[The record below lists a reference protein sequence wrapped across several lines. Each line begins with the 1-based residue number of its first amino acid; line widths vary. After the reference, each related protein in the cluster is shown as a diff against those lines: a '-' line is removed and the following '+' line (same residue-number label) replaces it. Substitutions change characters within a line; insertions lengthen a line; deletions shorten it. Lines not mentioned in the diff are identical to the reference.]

1 VSGEP
6 PQLRSERTPRLL
18 AAAALAVSGL
28 LAAGLAALWFAVEL
42 DDSYAPAT
50 SWSSDLF
57 DTCMALAFVGV
68 GLLLTTKRPRNL
80 VGWALSL
87 AGIGLLVGGA
97 LDGYARLALLA
108 KPEAG
113 LPGGAAAAALSGG
126 SWTPLMAGVF
136 LLLVTFPGGV
146 PSPRWRPVVKLV
158 LAGSAL
164 IWAGISLAP
173 GPLDPPFEA
182 FENPLAP
189 TSGEWSLLAIFP
201 VIAACLLSVAAAAVD
216 LLRRFRR
223 SRGDERQ
230 QFKWFAASAAL
241 LLLGLPVA
249 AAFNYSALAG
259 VAFAVALIA
268 LPVSVGVAVLRYRL
282 YELDRIVSKTLV
294 YGALTVILG
303 AGYAGLVLA
312 GQWASS
318 SFAGGSSLAIAV
330 STLAVAALVLPL
342 RRRLQRVVDRRFYRR
357 RYDAQRTLEAFGT
370 RLREQVELD
379 ALAADLRAVVD
390 ETMGSAHVS
399 LWLRR
404 GGAAA

>member
-1 VSGEP
+1 VENP
-6 PQLRSERTPRLL
+6 
-18 AAAALAVSGL
+18 AALP
-28 LAAGLAALWFAVEL
+28 E
-42 DDSYAPAT
+42 PA
-50 SWSSDLF
+50 
-57 DTCMALAFVGV
+57 
-68 GLLLTTKRPRNL
+68 
-80 VGWALSL
+80 
-87 AGIGLLVGGA
+87 
-97 LDGYARLALLA
+97 ARLIVDATWGVAIL
-108 KPEAG
+108 G
-113 LPGGAAAAALSGG
+113 LFSV
-126 SWTPLMAGVF
+126 S
-136 LLLVTFPGGV
+136 LV
-146 PSPRWRPVVKLV
+146 SIML
-158 LAGSAL
+158 
-164 IWAGISLAP
+164 
-173 GPLDPPFEA
+173 
-182 FENPLAP
+182 
-189 TSGEWSLLAIFP
+189 
-201 VIAACLLSVAAAAVD
+201 
-216 LLRRFRR
+216 RFRR
-223 SRGDERQ
+223 SRDTERQ
-230 QFKWFAASAAL
+230 QLKWL
-241 LLLGLPVA
+241 
-249 AAFNYSALAG
+249 ALAG
-259 VAFAVALIA
+259 GVVIVAFAVSMWAQAAPAPWPTVVGLIA
-268 LPVSVGVAVLRYRL
+268 FCSFASMPVAVAVAILRYRL